1 MLKIWEDQQGNLVPG
16 KLSVVEES
24 PEDVQS
30 PKLEGTVQPEL
41 CREQGPAQAV
51 GVTFEQGQTTLLSR
65 LLPPLL
71 LCVHMDNSQKHKG
84 TAHPSSQRGLSL
96 TLGFYY
102 E

>member
-51 GVTFEQGQTTLLSR
+51 GVTFEQGQTKLLSR
-65 LLPPLL
+65 LLPLLL
-71 LCVHMDNSQKHKG
+71 LCVHMDNSQKYKG
-84 TAHPSSQRGLSL
+84 AAHPSSQRGLSL